1 MGEIRNTVII
11 LVENLR
17 IREILEDVVVDWNET
32 N

>member
-11 LVENLR
+11 LVENLS